1 MENNKKKIAI
11 DVDQNYDLMMVRR
24 LPASLRW
31 ALMLPLA
38 FLGMT
43 IVHLA
48 YGAFMP
54 RLLTGMHDE
63 GGVSIVLSSLFIWY
77 KYYVFVVAMVGTA
90 PVQRGKKLAFSWVAV
105 AIAMCL
111 CAGTTSITC
120 INADEINTTMMAA
133 TAAASVLG
141 ALWAVWKVRKVTSK
155 PLDAEQEQD
164 ATQA

>member
-1 MENNKKKIAI
+1 
-11 DVDQNYDLMMVRR
+11 MMVRR

-38 FLGMT
+38 FLGMS

-90 PVQRGKKLAFSWVAV
+90 LFSEAKTGLFVGCCGNSHVLVRWHHLHHLHQ
-105 AIAMCL
+105 CRRNKHHHDG
-111 CAGTTSITC
+111 CNSCC
-120 INADEINTTMMAA
+120 IGVRRLVG
-133 TAAASVLG
+133 SVESAQSNLQN
-141 ALWAVWKVRKVTSK
+141 RS
-155 PLDAEQEQD
+155 DAEQRTRCN
-164 ATQA
+164 ASLTASFISASTSSA

>member
-24 LPASLRW
+24 LPAPLRW

-38 FLGMT
+38 FLGMS

-48 YGAFMP
+48 YGAFLP

-90 PVQRGKKLAFSWVAV
+90 PVQRAKKLAFSWVAV

-111 CAGTTSITC
+111 CAGTTS

>member
-24 LPASLRW
+24 LPAPLRW

-38 FLGMT
+38 FLGMS

-48 YGAFMP
+48 YGAFLP

-90 PVQRGKKLAFSWVAV
+90 LFSEPKNWPFRGL
-105 AIAMCL
+105 
-111 CAGTTSITC
+111 
-120 INADEINTTMMAA
+120 
-133 TAAASVLG
+133 
-141 ALWAVWKVRKVTSK
+141 LW
-155 PLDAEQEQD
+155 Q
-164 ATQA
+164 